1 MGITNYQHLIDEEV
15 DANATLPS
23 PETIPVDSKGKAGG
37 KNTDTVTD
45 AIMDTLPYSILNHP
59 SSWKL
64 CETLFMHSRL
74 LIGLI
79 LVHVDIILVGS
90 V

>member
-45 AIMDTLPYSILNHP
+45 AIMDTTVFHIEPPFFLEALRDSVYAFSIADRSN
-59 SSWKL
+59 SCS
-64 CETLFMHSRL
+64 C
-74 LIGLI
+74 
-79 LVHVDIILVGS
+79 
-90 V
+90 

>member
-37 KNTDTVTD
+37 KNTVTVTD
-45 AIMDTLPYSILNHP
+45 AIMDTLPYSRLNH
-59 SSWKL
+59 SSWKHF
-64 CETLFMHSRL
+64 ETLLMHSRL

-79 LVHVDIILVGS
+79 LAGS

>member
-23 PETIPVDSKGKAGG
+23 PETIPVDSKGK
-37 KNTDTVTD
+37 NTDKATD
-45 AIMDTLPYSILNHP
+45 AIMDTLPYSRLNH
-59 SSWKL
+59 SSWKHF
-64 CETLFMHSRL
+64 ETLLMHSRL

-79 LVHVDIILVGS
+79 LVGS
-90 V
+90 F